1 MKSDTPRFVPKLRL
15 DNGTNKVFV
24 PGKAELLKLIADTG
38 LIEGNK
44 KAPILPGAFLKLLL
58 TIAFT

>member
-24 PGKAELLKLIADTG
+24 PGKAELLKLIADTVS
-38 LIEGNK
+38 IRT
-44 KAPILPGAFLKLLL
+44 AA
-58 TIAFT
+58 